1 MSQPIRRRHLLGA
14 SAAVLSVAFLPGC
27 SSLPVIPKRPAP
39 DIRAG
44 LGFVGVQGEVR
55 FRLAGSLL
63 LQQAMPVSEVG
74 FVCGYADQAHLTRE
88 FKKRLGVTPAK
99 YRELFA
105 PA

>member
-1 MSQPIRRRHLLGA
+1 
-14 SAAVLSVAFLPGC
+14 
-27 SSLPVIPKRPAP
+27 
-39 DIRAG
+39 
-44 LGFVGVQGEVR
+44 VGVQGEVR

-88 FKKRLGVTPAK
+88 FRKRLGVTPAK